1 MIRTHL
7 AVFAAVI
14 ALTGPGFASA
24 GPPEPRKPFDMGRM
38 AGRWYEIAR
47 LPNGV
52 NRGCEGSTTDWIAAG
67 GGRFRFTAICRKG
80 APDGPARTMSG
91 TVHVTDPATH
101 AKVRMSVL
109 GGLVSSDYWLID
121 HADDYGWL
129 IMGTPNGQVMS
140 IMSAQ
145 PTLPAPVRSQV
156 LSLARSLGYDTSRLV
171 FPIQPPGP

>member
-1 MIRTHL
+1 MIRGPL
-7 AVFAAVI
+7 ALLSALI
-14 ALTGPGFASA
+14 ALAAPSLASA
-24 GPPEPRKPFDMGRM
+24 AAPEPRKPFDMGRM

-47 LPNGV
+47 LPNAV

-67 GGRFRFTAICRKG
+67 AGRFRFTAICRKG
-80 APDGPARTMSG
+80 APDGPARSMSG
-91 TVHVTDPATH
+91 TVRITDPSTH
-101 AKVRMSVL
+101 AKVRMSL
-109 GGLVSSDYWLID
+109 FGGLVSSDYWLID

-145 PTLPAPVRSQV
+145 PALTPSVRTQV
-156 LSLARSLGYDTSRLV
+156 LTLAKSLGYDTSRLV